1 MKRYKAVIVQRTYQS
16 VMLDVDDDFE
26 YSQEDVK
33 QMLLDEFDPIANNS
47 ESETEVCDIEEIF

>member
-16 VMLDVDDDFE
+16 VMLDVDDDFG
-26 YSQEDVK
+26 YTQEDVK
-33 QMLLDEFDPIANNS
+33 RMMLEEFDPIGNNS